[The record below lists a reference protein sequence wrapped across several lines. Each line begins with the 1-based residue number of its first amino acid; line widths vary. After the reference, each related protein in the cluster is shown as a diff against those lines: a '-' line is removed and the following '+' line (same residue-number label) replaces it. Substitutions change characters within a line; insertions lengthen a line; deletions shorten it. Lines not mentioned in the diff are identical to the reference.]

1 MYPDSVSGVHFLFSL
16 IHRKSRFFSK
26 FVNTYSG
33 NKMGEHICFRRNERL
48 ATVNPYWRGNP
59 MVRGRFFNRQ
69 HRFRPGM
76 GSVLKWRLS
85 PNPQRKEKKTVKWDP
100 KVCYLR
106 SLDAVVGDS
115 LIWLGHNSFFLQLAG
130 FRTRSFSSAEDF
142 LRDDDAEAPGCI
154 ILDVRMG
161 GMTGIELQQ
170 ELNRRGSDLPII
182 FLSAH
187 GDIEMAMSCVE
198 AGAFNFLVKPPE
210 PEKLQSLVTK
220 AVEKNRM
227 ERRQKAHALNL
238 KRLFDTL
245 TTAEK
250 NISYQLAKGLSNP
263 QIAKLLGISE
273 RTVQTHRARVYG
285 KLDIENPV
293 ELNDFLHEMEEA

>member
-1 MYPDSVSGVHFLFSL
+1 MH
-16 IHRKSRFFSK
+16 
-26 FVNTYSG
+26 
-33 NKMGEHICFRRNERL
+33 
-48 ATVNPYWRGNP
+48 
-59 MVRGRFFNRQ
+59 
-69 HRFRPGM
+69 
-76 GSVLKWRLS
+76 
-85 PNPQRKEKKTVKWDP
+85 
-100 KVCYLR
+100 
-106 SLDAVVGDS
+106 
-115 LIWLGHNSFFLQLAG
+115 
-130 FRTRSFSSAEDF
+130 
-142 LRDDDAEAPGCI
+142 
-154 ILDVRMG
+154 
-161 GMTGIELQQ
+161 
-170 ELNRRGSDLPII
+170 
-182 FLSAH
+182 
-187 GDIEMAMSCVE
+187 
-198 AGAFNFLVKPPE
+198 E
-210 PEKLQSLVTK
+210 PEKLQSLVIK